1 MRKPLVD
8 VVVIGSGI
16 AGMAAA
22 KCAVESGRTTTVFES
37 GLFGGLV
44 VNVSELLDVPE
55 PTSGYRLA
63 SRMKLESTR
72 LGVVTVAQSVKEI
85 APDGFNFVLK
95 TDEDQYRARAVIV
108 ASGAR
113 LKRLHIPGE
122 TEFLHRGVSLCAD
135 CDGPLFK
142 DEEVCVVGGG
152 DSALQAALTLAKHCR
167 HVHVLQR
174 DAALSA
180 GDRLKEMV
188 QGTPNIGIVLNAQVE
203 SIVGDNNVTGISLTR
218 NDGGEKEHV
227 RCSGVFAYVGLQPN
241 SDFLPDNIEKDES
254 GYVKTDAALQT
265 AMENVYAIG
274 AVRSGFRGMLTDAF
288 DEAQL
293 VAKGIST

>member
-8 VVVIGSGI
+8 VAVIGSGI

-22 KCAVESGRTTTVFES
+22 KSVAESGRTTTVFES
-37 GLFGGLV
+37 ALFGGLV
-44 VNVSELLDVPE
+44 VNVSELLDMPE

-63 SRMKLESTR
+63 SRMKLDCTR

-85 APDGFNFVLK
+85 VPDGFNFVLK
-95 TDEDQYRARAVIV
+95 TDEDQYRARAIVV
-108 ASGAR
+108 ASGAQ
-113 LKRLHIPGE
+113 LKRLQVPGE
-122 TEFLHRGVSLCAD
+122 IEFLHRGVSLCAD

-167 HVHVLQR
+167 QVHVLQR

-180 GDRLKEMV
+180 GDRLQDAVGK
-188 QGTPNIGIVLNAQVE
+188 TPNIDIVLNAHVE
-203 SIVGDNNVTGISLTR
+203 SIDGENNVTGISITR
-218 NDGGEKEHV
+218 NSSSEKEQV

-241 SDFLPDNIEKDES
+241 SDFLPAAIEKDES
-254 GYVKTDAALQT
+254 GYVKTDADLQT

-274 AVRSGFRGMLTDAF
+274 AVRSGFGGMLTDALA
-288 DEAQL
+288 DAQI